1 MIRPSAR
8 NLQTGSSRARSVHA
22 QAESRLGTIEY
33 RVMELGGALLLA
45 SNVIMC
51 GGDSEG
57 WWSLHPNVHQRQ
69 RTAPIDLRRAMGDE
83 DDETF
88 ESTDAG
94 ASETYP
100 MEAGQIR
107 KGGHIMIKG
116 NPCKVLDVS
125 TSKTGKHGHAKC
137 HFVAQDIFSGKKME
151 DLVPASHTTNVPFVK
166 KVELQCMGVDD
177 DGFVSLLTDDGGMRE
192 DIKLPNTLNQAPPD
206 AEEVSKRITDF
217 LEKETGASP
226 P

>member
-1 MIRPSAR
+1 
-8 NLQTGSSRARSVHA
+8 
-22 QAESRLGTIEY
+22 
-33 RVMELGGALLLA
+33 
-45 SNVIMC
+45 
-51 GGDSEG
+51 
-57 WWSLHPNVHQRQ
+57 
-69 RTAPIDLRRAMGDE
+69 MG
-83 DDETF
+83 
-88 ESTDAG
+88 
-94 ASETYP
+94 TYP

-217 LEKETGASP
+217 LEKETEFNCIILCACSKEVITDTKVVVPAPKPNQTPYRSSEGIGLPQGLRPFAECAYVRSGLAPRRPVGAGCFF
-226 P
+226 